1 MDRISFTLV
10 SEGPSDR
17 ALIPHITWLLEQN
30 GINIPIDSEWADWR
44 YLPETPKGLSEKIKI
59 SIELYPCDIFFIH
72 RDSDR
77 EPPQNR
83 RNEIEEA
90 VEIVFKSAKPIYV
103 CVVPVKMQ
111 EAWLLFNEDAIRR
124 ASANPYGKVK
134 LNLPKLKSVER
145 IANPKSFLHNLIR
158 QASELH
164 GRHLRKLSLSH
175 CASQISL
182 NIEDFSPL
190 RGLSAFQQLENDIK
204 QVVKNLKVN

>member
-30 GINIPIDSEWADWR
+30 GINTPIDSEWADWR
-44 YLPETPKGLSEKIKI
+44 YLPETPKNLSEKIKI
-59 SIELYPCDIFFIH
+59 SIELYPCDILFIH

-77 EPPQNR
+77 EPPENR

-90 VEIVFKSAKPIYV
+90 VEIAFNNAKPVYV
-103 CVVPVKMQ
+103 CVVPIKMQ

-124 ASANPYGKVK
+124 ASANPYGKIK

-145 IANPKSFLHNLIR
+145 IADPKSFLHDLIR
-158 QASELH
+158 QASELQ
-164 GRHLRKLSLSH
+164 GRHLRRLSLSH

-182 NIEDFSPL
+182 NVKDFSPL
-190 RGLSAFQQLENDIK
+190 RSLSAFQQLEKDIN
-204 QVVKNLKVN
+204 QVVKKL